1 MKTITRARWRRGL
14 AAATL
19 AAALLGV
26 SGCDDPK
33 ANDAAGAAARDQA
46 WARDQ
51 GDWDTACRL
60 NVQYA
65 RDPGACAATVSKQDP
80 TKLYAQPPEVV
91 SVHKTADESKRLVL
105 LNIFYSGQ
113 QPKLSKSVAVQGT
126 DEVWRAESPSVLHA
140 DPADLPAV
148 YAEAG
153 VPAPE

>member
-1 MKTITRARWRRGL
+1 MTTTRRWCRGL

-33 ANDAAGAAARDQA
+33 ANDAAFAAARDQA
-46 WARDQ
+46 WAVDQ
-51 GDWDTACRL
+51 GDWATACRL
-60 NVQYA
+60 SVQYA
-65 RDPGACAATVSKQDP
+65 RDPGACAASRAKQEQP
-80 TKLYAQPPEVV
+80 PKLYERPPEVV
-91 SVHKTADESKRLVL
+91 SVHKTADDTKKVVL
-105 LNIFYSGQ
+105 LNVFYRGQ
-113 QPKLSKSVAVQGT
+113 QPKLCQAVAVQGT
-126 DEVWRAESPSVLHA
+126 DDVWRAESPSVLHA